1 MFANFGIKGTLVTLL
16 LWCGFG
22 SESPLDEM
30 AAAKMRIFEPPH
42 HHHPIDKFSLSKL
55 IKK

>member
-22 SESPLDEM
+22 SKSPLDELE
-30 AAAKMRIFEPPH
+30 AAEMRTFEPPH
-42 HHHPIDKFSLSKL
+42 HHHPTDKHGLSKL

>member
-22 SESPLDEM
+22 SESPLDEL
-30 AAAKMRIFEPPH
+30 AAAKMRTFEPPH
-42 HHHPIDKFSLSKL
+42 HHHPIDKFGLSNL